1 MKIENEFTVSVPI
14 ERAWEV
20 LTDLEGIA
28 PCMPGAQL
36 TGVEGETYS
45 GKLRVKVGPVI
56 SDFAGTATFT
66 SKDETAHRAV
76 IDAKGRDAR
85 GAGNASASI
94 AASLRPDGDRTVV
107 SVETDLRI
115 AGKLAQFGN
124 RMIAQVSEKLLGQF
138 VDCLESKLAAES
150 ASPAASSSDEAT
162 EQSATASADT
172 SAGTPSVGAGSD
184 GITGGPSA
192 GASGGASGGAAGAA
206 SGAPSGAAAGAASGA
221 AAGGAFAGAAG
232 GASGRAA
239 AGSRTMGVSAEPEPV
254 DLVKLAGGTV
264 AKRVVPVVGA
274 VILIALVIWY
284 LIKR

>member
-1 MKIENEFTVSVPI
+1 MRIENEFTVSVPL

-138 VDCLESKLAAES
+138 VDCLESKLAAEPTS
-150 ASPAASSSDEAT
+150 TTAT
-162 EQSATASADT
+162 ESPADT
-172 SAGTPSVGAGSD
+172 SVGLTGDTSGAASGAVSD
-184 GITGGPSA
+184 GTTGGASGAASA
-192 GASGGASGGAAGAA
+192 EMSGGASGGAAG
-206 SGAPSGAAAGAASGA
+206 GASGA
-221 AAGGAFAGAAG
+221 ASASDGITG

-239 AGSRTMGVSAEPEPV
+239 AGSRTMGASAEPEPV

-264 AKRVVPVVGA
+264 AKRVVPLVIAVV
-274 VILIALVIWY
+274 VIALVIWY

>member
-150 ASPAASSSDEAT
+150 SSSVGADRTT
-162 EQSATASADT
+162 EGNGSGVSAT
-172 SAGTPSVGAGSD
+172 SAGTSD
-184 GITGGPSA
+184 GAAGGPAA
-192 GASGGASGGAAGAA
+192 GASGGASSGEPAGVPGGA
-206 SGAPSGAAAGAASGA
+206 SGATSGGASAAG
-221 AAGGAFAGAAG
+221 FAGAAG
-232 GASGRAA
+232 GASGRSA
-239 AGSRTMGVSAEPEPV
+239 AGSRTVGASAEPEPV

-264 AKRVVPVVGA
+264 AKRVVPLVGA
-274 VILIALVIWY
+274 VIVIALVIWY

>member
-1 MKIENEFTVSVPI
+1 MKIENEFTVSVPV

-66 SKDETAHRAV
+66 SRDETAHRAV
-76 IDAKGRDAR
+76 IDAKGRDTR

-94 AASLRPDGDRTVV
+94 TASLRPDGDRTVV

-138 VDCLESKLAAES
+138 VDCLESKLAVEPSTAAAAES
-150 ASPAASSSDEAT
+150 PADASRPSEGIGPGTNAPIDA
-162 EQSATASADT
+162 
-172 SAGTPSVGAGSD
+172 TPSVGAVGPT
-184 GITGGPSA
+184 GEATGGPS
-192 GASGGASGGAAGAA
+192 
-206 SGAPSGAAAGAASGA
+206 
-221 AAGGAFAGAAG
+221 
-232 GASGRAA
+232 GRAV
-239 AGSRTMGVSAEPEPV
+239 AGSRTMGASAEPEPV

-274 VILIALVIWY
+274 VIVIALVIWY

>member
-1 MKIENEFTVSVPI
+1 VKIENEFTVSVPV

-66 SKDETAHRAV
+66 TKDETAHRAV

-150 ASPAASSSDEAT
+150 SS
-162 EQSATASADT
+162 
-172 SAGTPSVGAGSD
+172 SVGAAADGTTDADGGDASGATSTGTSD
-184 GITGGPSA
+184 GTPGYDEAA
-192 GASGGASGGAAGAA
+192 GAASGAATGAARAASGGAAGAA
-206 SGAPSGAAAGAASGA
+206 SD
-221 AAGGAFAGAAG
+221 GAFAGASGGAAG
-232 GASGRAA
+232 GAA
-239 AGSRTMGVSAEPEPV
+239 AGSRTVGAQAEPEPV

-264 AKRVVPVVGA
+264 AKRVVPLVGA
-274 VILIALVIWY
+274 VIVIALVIWY

>member
-1 MKIENEFTVSVPI
+1 MRIENEFTVSVPL

-66 SKDETAHRAV
+66 AKDETAHRAV

-150 ASPAASSSDEAT
+150 ASPASTGPA
-162 EQSATASADT
+162 SATAAESSADT
-172 SAGTPSVGAGSD
+172 SHPSEGIDSGVSAPIGPNPSVGAVGP
-184 GITGGPSA
+184 TGE
-192 GASGGASGGAAGAA
+192 
-206 SGAPSGAAAGAASGA
+206 
-221 AAGGAFAGAAG
+221 
-232 GASGRAA
+232 
-239 AGSRTMGVSAEPEPV
+239 AEAEPV